1 MIEINYESIIP
12 DIERLINDR
21 NQGALLNILIDL
33 HPADIE
39 EILNR
44 LKKDDRKY
52 LFEILPPD
60 LAGDVIPELDTPV
73 VEDVLDGVSEKKIS
87 QLIDN
92 MESDDAADLVG
103 DLPDDVAQ
111 KVLEH
116 AEDEVSQ
123 EVKELLHYDE
133 DTAGGIMA
141 LEYLAMPETAT
152 VNETIEKIREARDD
166 IDDLYNIWVVD
177 DERRLI
183 GSVSLTD
190 LVLAKGY
197 STLREIMNVDIHFV
211 KTDMDQEEVANF
223 FRKYDLVSAP
233 VVNEKKQIVGRITI
247 DDVIDVLEEEGS
259 EDISFIAGA
268 PDEEIMEDS
277 PFVLSK
283 ARVPWL
289 LVAFIGEIIA
299 AFILNSFEAT
309 ISQKL
314 MTAFFIPIIMA
325 MGGSTGQQASVI
337 VVRGLATGDINLSDL
352 RSRLLRELKIT
363 LLNGSFFA
371 TLIFIIVFLWNGIT
385 FAIILAVSMFV
396 VINYAGI
403 VGSLIPFLFKKLS
416 IDPALAAAPFVS
428 TSNDI
433 VGLLIYLTITTLS
446 LTYFG

>member
-12 DIERLINDR
+12 DIEKLVKGR
-21 NQGALLNILIDL
+21 NHGVLLNILIDL

-52 LFEILPPD
+52 LFEILPPE

-73 VEDVLDGVSEKKIS
+73 VEDVLEGVSEKKIS
-87 QLIDN
+87 ELIDN

-111 KVLEH
+111 KVLDH
-116 AEDEVSQ
+116 AEQEVSQ
-123 EVKELLHYDE
+123 EVKELLHYKE

-141 LEYLAMPETAT
+141 LEFLAMPETAT
-152 VNETIEKIREARDD
+152 VNETIEKIRESREDF
-166 IDDLYNIWVVD
+166 DDLYSIWVVD
-177 DERRLI
+177 DQNRLI
-183 GSVSLTD
+183 GNVSLTD

-197 STLREIMNVDIHFV
+197 TTLREIMNIDIHFV

-223 FRKYDLVSAP
+223 FSKYDLVSAP
-233 VVNEKKQIVGRITI
+233 VVNDNKQIVGRITI
-247 DDVIDVLEEEGS
+247 DDIVDVLEEEGS

-268 PDEEIMEDS
+268 PDEEILEDS
-277 PFVLSK
+277 PFILSK

-289 LVAFIGEIIA
+289 MVAFVGEIIA

-352 RSRLLRELKIT
+352 RSRLSREIKVT
-363 LLNGSFFA
+363 LLNSSFFA

-385 FAIILAVSMFV
+385 FALILAISMFV

-403 VGSLIPFLFKKLS
+403 VGSLIPFVFKKLN

-446 LTYFG
+446 LNYF

>member
-1 MIEINYESIIP
+1 MIEIDFESILP
-12 DIERLINDR
+12 DIEKLIKNH

-39 EILNR
+39 EILNH

-52 LFEILPPD
+52 LFEILPPE
-60 LAGDVIPELDTPV
+60 LAGEVIPELDTPV
-73 VEDVLDGVSEKKIS
+73 VEDVLEGVSEKKIS
-87 QLIDN
+87 ELIDN

-141 LEYLAMPETAT
+141 LEFLSMPESAT
-152 VNETIEKIREARDD
+152 VNETIEKIRESRDE
-166 IDDLYNIWVVD
+166 IDDLYSIWVID
-177 DERRLI
+177 SNERLI
-183 GSVSLTD
+183 GNVSLTD
-190 LVLAKGY
+190 LVLAKGFT
-197 STLREIMNVDIHFV
+197 SIREIMNIEIHYV

-223 FRKYDLVSAP
+223 FSKYDLVSAP
-233 VVNEKKQIVGRITI
+233 VVDKDKKIVGRITI

-289 LVAFIGEIIA
+289 LVAFLGEIVA

-337 VVRGLATGDINLSDL
+337 VVRGLATGDIHLNDM
-352 RSRLLRELKIT
+352 RSRLLRELKVT
-363 LLNGSFFA
+363 LLNSSFFA
-371 TLIFIIVFLWNGIT
+371 ILIFIIVYLWNGIT
-385 FAIILAVSMFV
+385 FAGILAISMFV

-403 VGSLIPFLFKKLS
+403 VGSLVPFLFKKLS

-433 VGLLIYLTITTLS
+433 VGLLIYLTITTVSLS
-446 LTYFG
+446 YF

>member
-12 DIERLINDR
+12 DIERLIKDR
-21 NQGALLNILIDL
+21 NHGALLNILIDL

-44 LKKDDRKY
+44 LKKEDRKY
-52 LFEILPPD
+52 LFEILPPE

-87 QLIDN
+87 ELIDN

-141 LEYLAMPETAT
+141 LEFLAMPETAT
-152 VNETIEKIREARDD
+152 VNETIEKIRESRDE

-177 DERRLI
+177 DENRLI

-197 STLREIMNVDIHFV
+197 MTLREIMNVDIHFV

-223 FRKYDLVSAP
+223 FSKYDLVSAP
-233 VVNEKKQIVGRITI
+233 VVNDKKQIVGRITI

-289 LVAFIGEIIA
+289 AVAFVGEIIA

-337 VVRGLATGDINLSDL
+337 VVRGLATGDITLSDL
-352 RSRLLRELKIT
+352 RSRLLRELKVT
-363 LLNGSFFA
+363 LLNSLFFA
-371 TLIFIIVFLWNGIT
+371 TLIFIIVLLWNGIT
-385 FAIILAVSMFV
+385 FAAILALSMFV

-403 VGSLIPFLFKKLS
+403 VGSLIPFAFKKLS

-433 VGLLIYLTITTLS
+433 VGLLIYLTITTVSLS
-446 LTYFG
+446 YFG